1 VPKALSALAVSDS
14 DEEDQESTPVII
26 NGDSAGSGAKPTAP
40 MPESSADNGDAADG
54 KLSKAEGGGN
64 NDSSDNKSNEDE
76 NGIGILETMLD
87 NLDAFVIEPT
97 PQGCVVKCR
106 ITRDRK
112 GMDRGLFPTY
122 FLHMEREDGK
132 KSVPISRKKT

>member
-1 VPKALSALAVSDS
+1 MKLQTSLFTYMFFS
-14 DEEDQESTPVII
+14 
-26 NGDSAGSGAKPTAP
+26 
-40 MPESSADNGDAADG
+40 GDAADG

-64 NDSSDNKSNEDE
+64 KDSSDNKSNEDE

-112 GMDRGLFPTY
+112 GMDRGKLIS
-122 FLHMEREDGK
+122 ERYLL
-132 KSVPISRKKT
+132 INT

>member
-1 VPKALSALAVSDS
+1 MHNRKVVKI
-14 DEEDQESTPVII
+14 QI
-26 NGDSAGSGAKPTAP
+26 NGAKPKKFLVLKKDLDRNFSFNHFST
-40 MPESSADNGDAADG
+40 SGDNTDG
-54 KLSKAEGGGN
+54 KLSKAEGGG

-112 GMDRGLFPTY
+112 GMDRGKFKGLNMHI
-122 FLHMEREDGK
+122 FL
-132 KSVPISRKKT
+132 V

>member
-1 VPKALSALAVSDS
+1 MNTFKKPNLYEIA
-14 DEEDQESTPVII
+14 DEFIYLLIFFS
-26 NGDSAGSGAKPTAP
+26 
-40 MPESSADNGDAADG
+40 GDAADG

-64 NDSSDNKSNEDE
+64 KDSSDNKSNEDE

-112 GMDRGLFPTY
+112 GMDRGKLKS
-122 FLHMEREDGK
+122 ERYLL
-132 KSVPISRKKT
+132 

>member
-1 VPKALSALAVSDS
+1 MSPAVAIRTTPYSPRYPEGPPPPALRHPRRLRHLR
-14 DEEDQESTPVII
+14 E
-26 NGDSAGSGAKPTAP
+26 AKVTT
-40 MPESSADNGDAADG
+40 
-54 KLSKAEGGGN
+54 EGGGN
-64 NDSSDNKSNEDE
+64 KDSSDNKSNEDE

-112 GMDRGLFPTY
+112 GMDRGKLKY
-122 FLHMEREDGK
+122 ERYLL
-132 KSVPISRKKT
+132 VN

>member
-1 VPKALSALAVSDS
+1 MSNFQIS
-14 DEEDQESTPVII
+14 
-26 NGDSAGSGAKPTAP
+26 GDGT
-40 MPESSADNGDAADG
+40 DG

-64 NDSSDNKSNEDE
+64 AGKNNGDNKSAEDE

-87 NLDAFVIEPT
+87 NLDSFVIEPS

-112 GMDRGLFPTY
+112 GMDRGKHRCNEV
-122 FLHMEREDGK
+122 FLKGRGR
-132 KSVPISRKKT
+132 I

>member
-1 VPKALSALAVSDS
+1 MFFS
-14 DEEDQESTPVII
+14 
-26 NGDSAGSGAKPTAP
+26 
-40 MPESSADNGDAADG
+40 GDAADG

-64 NDSSDNKSNEDE
+64 KDSSDNKSNEDE

-112 GMDRGLFPTY
+112 GMDRGKLKSERYLLIKTYYMWYDNNEFYYCKIFMEAAPEKALSFDIFMYCTSMVSSTILFKEKRIYLDT
-122 FLHMEREDGK
+122 
-132 KSVPISRKKT
+132 

>member
-1 VPKALSALAVSDS
+1 MKLQTSLFTYVYFFS
-14 DEEDQESTPVII
+14 
-26 NGDSAGSGAKPTAP
+26 
-40 MPESSADNGDAADG
+40 GDAADG

-64 NDSSDNKSNEDE
+64 KDSSDNKSNEDE

-112 GMDRGLFPTY
+112 GMDRGKLISERYLLINTY
-122 FLHMEREDGK
+122 YIWYDNNE
-132 KSVPISRKKT
+132 

>member
-1 VPKALSALAVSDS
+1 LLNKPQIVICPAYPSTFEIFNTFKKPNLYEIA
-14 DEEDQESTPVII
+14 DEFIYLVYKFFS
-26 NGDSAGSGAKPTAP
+26 
-40 MPESSADNGDAADG
+40 GDAADG

-112 GMDRGLFPTY
+112 GMDRGKLKS
-122 FLHMEREDGK
+122 ERY
-132 KSVPISRKKT
+132 PLTHQ

>member
-1 VPKALSALAVSDS
+1 MADMKKVYDDLI
-14 DEEDQESTPVII
+14 II
-26 NGDSAGSGAKPTAP
+26 NLYLYLFFS
-40 MPESSADNGDAADG
+40 GDATDG

-64 NDSSDNKSNEDE
+64 KDSSDNKSNEDE

-112 GMDRGLFPTY
+112 GMDRGKLKS
-122 FLHMEREDGK
+122 ER
-132 KSVPISRKKT
+132 